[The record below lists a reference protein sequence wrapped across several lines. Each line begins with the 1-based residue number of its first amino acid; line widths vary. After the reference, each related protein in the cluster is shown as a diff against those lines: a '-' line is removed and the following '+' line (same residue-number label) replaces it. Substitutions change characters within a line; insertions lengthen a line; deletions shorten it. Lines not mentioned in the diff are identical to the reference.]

1 MPEKPIDISE
11 ENDWDD
17 SDNNVNTDKTESHTS
32 TSSNMGIQESAV
44 TDVHT
49 TNCLGMLFGW
59 ITQCCNL
66 IQAPRAP
73 ESEHDDNIVK
83 DYTSTDGGS
92 NNKLGH
98 AQVEEQDNSLEKSSI
113 AKDPEPKAADKAQ
126 ERAAKSSPVLVQP
139 AVTSLANGGT
149 PIRNTSSTPQKST
162 LAHNL
167 FQKETVATNCESS
180 PVTEQKGNSVKA
192 QSNDQSIH
200 DTATAPVGV
209 NSRIIVVQPANPNSS
224 APDLSMTRKVSSTS
238 AVYVESAP
246 AQSKLQRQSGSK
258 KEPPRWHDYRTSP
271 AVIAIEEEPKII
283 QAVDQT
289 TPEVA
294 AINDR
299 AVSVKRLSKSDPTH
313 NINNTITVKVRA
325 ESEGRVDHKNL
336 TPENNLIGPNQS
348 KPILASYALK
358 FMEEHV
364 RVSVNL
370 CQNPC

>member
-1 MPEKPIDISE
+1 
-11 ENDWDD
+11 
-17 SDNNVNTDKTESHTS
+17 
-32 TSSNMGIQESAV
+32 
-44 TDVHT
+44 
-49 TNCLGMLFGW
+49 
-59 ITQCCNL
+59 
-66 IQAPRAP
+66 
-73 ESEHDDNIVK
+73 
-83 DYTSTDGGS
+83 
-92 NNKLGH
+92 
-98 AQVEEQDNSLEKSSI
+98 
-113 AKDPEPKAADKAQ
+113 
-126 ERAAKSSPVLVQP
+126 
-139 AVTSLANGGT
+139 
-149 PIRNTSSTPQKST
+149 
-162 LAHNL
+162 
-167 FQKETVATNCESS
+167 
-180 PVTEQKGNSVKA
+180 
-192 QSNDQSIH
+192 
-200 DTATAPVGV
+200 
-209 NSRIIVVQPANPNSS
+209 
-224 APDLSMTRKVSSTS
+224 MTRKVSSTS
-238 AVYVESAP
+238 AMYVESAP

-271 AVIAIEEEPKII
+271 AVIAIDEEPKII

-299 AVSVKRLSKSDPTH
+299 AVSVKRLPKSDSTH